1 MEEKE
6 WLTSQEVF
14 DKTGYGIYT
23 LSDMVSKGIIPIE
36 KTKWETGRRRFYHN
50 SILPGLIERRKRYME
65 EQSGGPPKDAI
76 EYDGFL
82 LTPDAIRRLEAVR
95 QRNGYRAIHW
105 TDKSITELIAIG
117 GDRKK
122 TADK

>member
-6 WLTSQEVF
+6 WLTSQEVS
-14 DKTGYGIYT
+14 DITGYGIYT
-23 LSDMVSKGIIPIE
+23 LSDMVSEGIIPLE
-36 KTKWETGRRRFYHN
+36 KTKWESRKRRFYHN
-50 SILPGLIERRKRYME
+50 SILPGLIERRKRYEE
-65 EQSGGPPKDAI
+65 EQSGAPPKDAV

-95 QRNGYRAIHW
+95 ERNGYRAIHW
-105 TDKSITELIAIG
+105 TDQSITELIAIG

>member
-6 WLTSQEVF
+6 WLTSQEVS
-14 DKTGYGIYT
+14 DITGYGIYT
-23 LSDMVSKGIIPIE
+23 LSDMVSEGIIPLE
-36 KTKWETGRRRFYHN
+36 KTKWESRKRRFYHN
-50 SILPGLIERRKRYME
+50 SILPGLIERRKRYEE
-65 EQSGGPPKDAI
+65 EQSGAPPKDAV

-95 QRNGYRAIHW
+95 ERNGYRAIHW